1 MRRLRTEPML
11 LTLAG
16 TALIVLA
23 GSVWLAQWLRLPQ
36 PSAAREDCAQ
46 AIAMGPDGPELAL
59 TSLAGDAVSLEGLR
73 GSTVLLNTWATWC
86 PPCRDE
92 LPALE
97 AIARRYADRGLIVVG
112 VNIGESRATVQSF
125 VDRSG
130 LTFPIWLD
138 PDEASLRAF
147 VTISLPASFLIDPS
161 GVVRARWLGATCER
175 ELEAEILPILEA
187 QEAR

>member
-1 MRRLRTEPML
+1 MRRAWTEPLL

-16 TALIVLA
+16 MVLIVLA
-23 GSVWLAQWLRLPQ
+23 GAVWVSQRARLPAESA
-36 PSAAREDCAQ
+36 PSEDCA
-46 AIAMGPDGPELAL
+46 AAVAVESDAPGL
-59 TSLAGDAVSLEGLR
+59 TLTTLAGESVSLERLR

-97 AIARRYADRGLIVVG
+97 AVARRYADRGLVVVG
-112 VNIGESRATVQSF
+112 VNIGESPSAVRSF

-138 PDEASLRAF
+138 PGEASLRAF
-147 VTISLPASFLIDPS
+147 AAISLPSTFLIDPS
-161 GVVRARWLGATCER
+161 GVVRARWFGATCER
-175 ELEAEILPILEA
+175 ELEAAILPILEA
-187 QEAR
+187 WEAP